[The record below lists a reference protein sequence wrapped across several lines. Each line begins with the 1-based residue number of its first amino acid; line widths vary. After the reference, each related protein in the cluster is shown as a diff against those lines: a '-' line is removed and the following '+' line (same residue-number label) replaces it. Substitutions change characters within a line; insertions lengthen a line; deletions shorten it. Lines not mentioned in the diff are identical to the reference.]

1 MSEHKDIT
9 LFAQTNFRNRQV
21 AFGIKRDDRRRH
33 MYVIGKTGMGK
44 TTLIE
49 NMVIQDILN
58 GEGLAFVDPHGDS
71 VEKILNYIP
80 AERIN
85 DVVYFNPADTDF
97 PIAFNPLEAVD
108 PKYKHLVG
116 SGLMGVFTKIWAG
129 VWSSRMEY
137 ILNNTILA
145 LLDSPGNTL
154 LGIARMLVNK
164 TYRKKIIDNVKD
176 PVVKSFWVDE
186 FANYNDKF
194 RTEAIAPIQNKVGQF
209 LSSAIIRNIVGQTK
223 STIDMR
229 EIMDSRKIFLINLSK
244 GRIGED
250 NSALLGAMI
259 ITKLQLAA
267 MSRVDVPEE
276 ERKDFYLYV
285 DEFQNFATESFANIL
300 SEARKYR
307 LNLIVAHQY
316 IGQLVHDK
324 NTIVRDAIFGNV
336 GTMIT
341 FRVGADDAEFLEK
354 EFEPTYMLNDLVNL
368 TKFNIYLKLMIN
380 GVASTPFS
388 AQTLAPIS
396 QPTGNEDKVI
406 RVSRER
412 YGTSRA
418 AVEERIHRWLGSEY
432 HSDAARAESG
442 TVEEEGAQD
451 GFRFQEQAK
460 IEGKTGQPV
469 AEPVAKPEQTST
481 SAPAPKPTPRHDQGP
496 AEHKPEPKKDAPK
509 VRAHDRPKR
518 EERKPKTETQ
528 NYSYRR
534 MPAAKPLDK
543 PAKKSS
549 ANPVWETVTKM
560 DQDRLKDRAQRA
572 TKALESLSKTL
583 ENSLSKEGS
592 YQPITEP
599 IPEPMPPVSAP
610 KPAAP
615 PEPAKPK
622 PAPHVV
628 PERAEAVPA
637 APDEVEMEAPDP
649 NPPHGNLQSH
659 LTNIHQPEHPALK
672 DAMKKVPKLTK
683 VKPGDK
689 IKL

>member
-1 MSEHKDIT
+1 
-9 LFAQTNFRNRQV
+9 
-21 AFGIKRDDRRRH
+21 
-33 MYVIGKTGMGK
+33 
-44 TTLIE
+44 
-49 NMVIQDILN
+49 
-58 GEGLAFVDPHGDS
+58 
-71 VEKILNYIP
+71 
-80 AERIN
+80 
-85 DVVYFNPADTDF
+85 
-97 PIAFNPLEAVD
+97 
-108 PKYKHLVG
+108 
-116 SGLMGVFTKIWAG
+116 
-129 VWSSRMEY
+129 MEY

-164 TYRKKIIDNVKD
+164 TYRKKIIDNIKD

-229 EIMDSRKIFLINLSK
+229 EIMDNRKIFLINLSK

-267 MSRVDVPEE
+267 MSRVDVPET

-316 IGQLVHDK
+316 IGQLVHDR
-324 NTIVRDAIFGNV
+324 NTTVRDAIFGNV

-354 EFEPTYMLNDLVNL
+354 EFEPTYMANDLVNL
-368 TKFNIYLKLMIN
+368 TKFNVYLKLMIN

-396 QPTGNEDKVI
+396 QPTGNEEKVI
-406 RVSRER
+406 KVSRER
-412 YGTSRA
+412 YGMSRA
-418 AVEERIHRWLGSEY
+418 SVEEKIHRWLGSEY
-432 HSDAARAESG
+432 HAEAARVESD
-442 TVEEEGAQD
+442 TVDEDGAQE
-451 GFRFQEQAK
+451 GFRFKEQAK
-460 IEGKTGQPV
+460 IETRTGMPA
-469 AEPVAKPEQTST
+469 AEPVSKPEQTSV
-481 SAPAPKPTPRHDQGP
+481 SAPIAPPVAAPAPKPAPRQDRP
-496 AEHKPEPKKDAPK
+496 REHKAEPKKESPK
-509 VRAHDRPKR
+509 PAAEKPAPKR
-518 EERKPKTETQ
+518 EEHKPKSEPR

-534 MPAAKPLDK
+534 MPAAKTLEK
-543 PAKKSS
+543 ESKKGP
-549 ANPVWETVTKM
+549 ANPVWDTVTKM

-572 TKALESLSKTL
+572 TKALESLSKSL
-583 ENSLSKEGS
+583 ESSLGKEEEFK
-592 YQPITEP
+592 PITEP
-599 IPEPMPPVSAP
+599 IPEPMPPAAEP
-610 KPAAP
+610 KPAPKAVHKP
-615 PEPAKPK
+615 QEPAKP
-622 PAPHVV
+622 PAPKPQPKHEPPTVSEPV
-628 PERAEAVPA
+628 PV
-637 APDEVEMEAPDP
+637 APDEVEMEDPDP

-659 LTNIHQPEHPALK
+659 LTNVHQPEHPALK
-672 DAMKKVPKLTK
+672 EAMKKVPKLTK